1 MTDPVNEFIDNIA
14 DDEPEITS
22 VKFAEAIV
30 DPAPAP
36 APAVAD
42 PVAVINQPALPRNKM
57 SPKQRLIADAMDLFP
72 EKTKPELTK
81 MKVAELKELI
91 ANHKLINDTAKIS
104 LKPRE
109 ELERMTAP
117 ELKREIGTVV
127 NDNLQSMI
135 KKEPVS
141 LPQQMLPAHEDI
153 RANTLYNFHRVAAGI
168 IECVSESEVIQA
180 RTGSNLAGLSQ
191 DIRDDKEEFLV
202 ILKDLYREHHEEI
215 DVYITP
221 LTVYGMFMMEKIQ
234 NRYMDN
240 KKKISSGQSV
250 KSPLKLEALLGLS
263 SQSSL
268 PSNSTSSPE

>member
-22 VKFAEAIV
+22 VNAEAIV